1 MERTSAIGTEV
12 IRSLFL
18 LCNPFMNFP
27 PSENSPIHQVR
38 ALPASRRPASPSRGP
53 SRFIPLVSVHQHL
66 SLRQNQHLQH
76 PFASSKSSA
85 SMKTCSSIVR
95 HSKNSSGS
103 SLIKGLKVQRVSMC
117 SNRMIV
123 FSKSL
128 MF

>member
-1 MERTSAIGTEV
+1 
-12 IRSLFL
+12 
-18 LCNPFMNFP
+18 MNFP

-38 ALPASRRPASPSRGP
+38 ALPVQEDQRFPVEDHQDSSRWFPST
-53 SRFIPLVSVHQHL
+53 SIF

-128 MF
+128 MWEDPELFL